1 MGNEA
6 SRGDASHG
14 AASGKPHGGG
24 AGGNHGA
31 DRQITLELDIQKER
45 MGKLIGTNGQT
56 IKGIQQQVHTVKL
69 LTPTKDD
76 AASDEYKFV
85 AVKIVGKTTDV
96 FKAAKMV
103 HDVATACLAVLTS
116 KIPPHFVPLL
126 QTPSIQGLKQGIP
139 VDNIILPRK
148 QDKDPKVILEGYLE
162 DVIKAYQ
169 FIIEEVVK
177 VDREQQKAKENQK
190 LMALSLRRIGGDAAA
205 AGADAGADAAGA
217 QPEGRGRGGK
227 QSKKGTRGGGNW
239 REAGDGAQKP
249 ANAASAPRPAAAS
262 GE

>member
-14 AASGKPHGGG
+14 GAASGKPHGG
-24 AGGNHGA
+24 AASHGA
-31 DRQITLELDIQKER
+31 DRQVTLELDIQKER

-56 IKGIQQQVHTVKL
+56 IKGIQQHVHTVKL

-85 AVKIVGKTTDV
+85 AVKIVGKAADV

-116 KIPPHFVPLL
+116 KIPPHFIPLL

-162 DVIKAYQ
+162 DVTRAYQ

-177 VDREQQKAKENQK
+177 ADREQQKAKENQK
-190 LMALSLRRIGGDAAA
+190 LMALSQKRLGGDAAAAA
-205 AGADAGADAAGA
+205 AGADAAGA
-217 QPEGRGRGGK
+217 PGGGAGRGGGK
-227 QSKKGTRGGGNW
+227 QSKRGARGGSNW
-239 REAGDGAQKP
+239 REAGEGAKKP
-249 ANAASAPRPAAAS
+249 ANTAPAQNQTAAAG